1 MEKLH
6 VQGDEI
12 VAEYVT
18 DDDSVDEDGVL
29 SGREEGEPIAEEDID
44 GQGENRGDAA
54 LRQASSS
61 GGGQA
66 EGADGEE
73 ARRGGIRA
81 RIAAFF
87 AGLCL
92 LFNIG
97 GSTSDERSGV
107 EGDEERVGGTEEDLR
122 FDRGVRGNR
131 LRQGAKKTRHRRLV
145 RIRRRKRVKV
155 NQISLSRNSNLHK
168 ENLMLINFLNKIFYV
183 LAEQRENYYMHVLI
197 FST

>member
-29 SGREEGEPIAEEDID
+29 SGREEGELIAEEGLD

-54 LRQASSS
+54 PSQASSP
-61 GGGQA
+61 GGGRA

-97 GSTSDERSGV
+97 GSTSGERSGV
-107 EGDEERVGGTEEDLR
+107 EEDEERVGGREGEELQ

-145 RIRRRKRVKV
+145 RIRRRRRTKV
-155 NQISLSRNSNLHK
+155 N
-168 ENLMLINFLNKIFYV
+168 
-183 LAEQRENYYMHVLI
+183 
-197 FST
+197 

>member
-29 SGREEGEPIAEEDID
+29 SGREEGELIAEEDID
-44 GQGENRGDAA
+44 DQGENRGHAA
-54 LRQASSS
+54 SKQASGS
-61 GGGQA
+61 
-66 EGADGEE
+66 GEE

-81 RIAAFF
+81 RITAFF

-92 LFNIG
+92 LFNLG
-97 GSTSDERSGV
+97 GSTSGERSGV
-107 EGDEERVGGTEEDLR
+107 EGDVERVRGTEEDLR

-145 RIRRRKRVKV
+145 RIHRRKRLKV
-155 NQISLSRNSNLHK
+155 N
-168 ENLMLINFLNKIFYV
+168 
-183 LAEQRENYYMHVLI
+183 
-197 FST
+197 

>member
-44 GQGENRGDAA
+44 DQWENRGHAVQ
-54 LRQASSS
+54 RQAPSSS
-61 GGGQA
+61 GRRA
-66 EGADGEE
+66 EEADGEE
-73 ARRGGIRA
+73 ARSTTRHG

-87 AGLCL
+87 AGLAL
-92 LFNIG
+92 LFNFG
-97 GSTSDERSGV
+97 GSTSGERSGV
-107 EGDEERVGGTEEDLR
+107 EGDEERVGGREGEELQ
-122 FDRGVRGNR
+122 FDRGVRGKR

-145 RIRRRKRVKV
+145 RIRRRKRLKV
-155 NQISLSRNSNLHK
+155 N
-168 ENLMLINFLNKIFYV
+168 
-183 LAEQRENYYMHVLI
+183 
-197 FST
+197 